1 MLVSLLCDESYGLQE
16 IIDTLLPLLLL
27 LSIRYQTILDFITKS
42 FSILQSQNTL
52 RKRFNFKG
60 NIIMRSF
67 LGCKMKKKKFVFS
80 VTIIV
85 KSIPSLP

>member
-42 FSILQSQNTL
+42 FSILQSL
-52 RKRFNFKG
+52 RKHFNFKG

>member
-1 MLVSLLCDESYGLQE
+1 MLVSLLCDESYSLQE

-42 FSILQSQNTL
+42 FSILQSL

-67 LGCKMKKKKFVFS
+67 LGCKMKKKVCLFCYNYCKINS
-80 VTIIV
+80 
-85 KSIPSLP
+85 KSTLE